1 MKKKNAVMLADTRPA
16 LVGTVLLQ
24 IQKTNPNLFDEA
36 IIYYVD
42 EIMASDREIMCDIM
56 PCRFVQYVPPLPES
70 LFVKPRFSRFS
81 SLMFCRYEMFSY
93 LTEFETITWL
103 DTDILI
109 QGDLSRLIDF
119 AKISGAAL
127 IREDPVNKTAE
138 NPDRMRTCFTTKLP
152 DYRMD
157 DYLYCS
163 GTIVFTDKLTV
174 NKDYT
179 RWCYSKTIEWA
190 DILSLPDQG
199 VINAAIQA
207 FDIKVTAV
215 SGKTY
220 CCYPAL
226 GRDCSGA
233 VIVHAWGSN
242 KFWNDWYL
250 YLHYPAWGSYYE
262 AWQGMGGS
270 SLGFAIEPLIS
281 VVIPVYKPELALFK
295 QCMDSLMQQNRDNWE
310 RFSDFEIIIVAEPF
324 EQEVLQKFIDDYR
337 DKRIRLKFNDERL
350 GIAASLNRGLR
361 LAKGKYIARVD
372 DDDICAPARLYL
384 QAEYLDKHSETSLCT
399 SDFEY
404 FGDMNERRVS
414 FAGELARAWSV
425 LTCPFDHP
433 TIMFRRDFFVDN
445 NLFYD
450 EQRGY
455 VEDWELWL
463 RAFAKGLTVGC
474 IHRVLYYHRWLNS
487 GSAGQTSKTVDMMR
501 ELVQQ
506 NFARLG
512 VEIASDDLPIIGPWN
527 GRLMEADK
535 LSRLEEYF
543 SEALEN
549 NQKLCLYD
557 QKNLVK
563 VFELR
568 LAEAK
573 TGVLPGLSEST
584 QQAHSG
590 EKYALHVEQNK
601 PNILKRAVKAVFK
614 PIYRPFRYRYEDRLI
629 EVQSSNWRNE
639 GHLLNCIEKL
649 DRIVV
654 GQQAQIEAL
663 RQHLDKT
670 QLELEAL
677 LLNQSLDTRQEL
689 SAKLFAEAENTRK
702 ELSAKL
708 FTEAENTRQELS
720 AKLFTEAENTRQEL
734 SAKTF
739 AEAENTRQELSS
751 KLFTEAENTRQELS
765 SKLFAEAEN
774 TRQELSSK
782 LFAEAENTRQELSS
796 KLFTEAENTRQELSA
811 KVFTEAENT
820 RQELSAKLFTE
831 AENTRGFTENKVW
844 GIKQE
849 IVGKIDAGFW
859 NFYYEMNK
867 YKFANKQDASSIY
880 DEVFYWENRYGSVR
894 SARNILGFILKKLP
908 CNSLIDFGC
917 GTGTW
922 LWVAQNYGVDEIIGL
937 DGDYVSRDMLMIPE
951 KCFQP
956 TDLSK
961 PFKVFKKYDMAMS
974 LEVAEH
980 LPEES
985 ADGFVKGLCMSS
997 DIVLFS
1003 AAHPGQGGDGHINEQ
1018 PKEYWI
1024 EKFAQ
1029 HNYKAIEIKQYF
1041 ADDEK
1046 VEWWYRDNIVLFS
1059 TTDKYEEVESWIM
1072 SEK

>member
-1 MKKKNAVMLADTRPA
+1 MAKMKKNNAVMLADTRPA

-24 IQKTNPNLFDEA
+24 LQQSNPGLFDEA
-36 IIYYVD
+36 IIYYTD
-42 EIMASDREIMCDIM
+42 EISEADRKIMKTIM
-56 PCRFVQYVPPLPES
+56 PCRFVKYLPPLPKS
-70 LFVKPRFSRFS
+70 LFAKPRFSRFS
-81 SLMFCRYEMFSY
+81 ALMFCRYEMFAY
-93 LTEFETITWL
+93 LEEFETITWL

-109 QGDLSRLIDF
+109 QGDLSRLIEL
-119 AKISGAAL
+119 AKVSGAAF

-138 NPDRMRTCFTTKLP
+138 NPDYMRTCFTSDLP
-152 DYRMD
+152 GFKTD

-163 GTIVFTDKLTV
+163 GTIVLT
-174 NKDYT
+174 NKINISSECT
-179 RWCYSKTIEWA
+179 HWCYEKTIEWA

-199 VINAAIQA
+199 VLNAAIQQFA
-207 FDIKVTAV
+207 IKVTPV
-215 SGKTY
+215 PGKTY
-220 CCYPAL
+220 CCYPSL
-226 GRDCSGA
+226 GRNCSKA
-233 VIVHAWGSN
+233 LIVHAWGSN

-250 YLHYPAWGSYYE
+250 YLHYPAWGGFYKH
-262 AWQGMGGS
+262 WQQLGGTP
-270 SLGFAIEPLIS
+270 LKFALKPLIS
-281 VVIPVYKPELALFK
+281 VVIPVYKPNLKLFK
-295 QCMDSLMQQNRDNWE
+295 QCLDSLMQQNRNNWE
-310 RFSDFEIIIVAEPF
+310 RFSDFEIIIIAEPF

-425 LTCPFDHP
+425 FTCPFDHP

-474 IHRVLYYHRWLNS
+474 INRVLYYHRWLNS

-501 ELVQQ
+501 DLVQQ

-614 PIYRPFRYRYEDRLI
+614 PLYRPFRHRYEDRLI
-629 EVQSSNWRNE
+629 DMQNSSWRNE

-649 DRIVV
+649 DRIVEA
-654 GQQAQIEAL
+654 QQ
-663 RQHLDKT
+663 RQLIQMQRNLEKT
-670 QLELEAL
+670 QLELQAL
-677 LLNQSLDTRQEL
+677 LLEQLLDGRQEL
-689 SAKLFAEAENTRK
+689 SGKLFVESENIRQ

-720 AKLFTEAENTRQEL
+720 AKLFTEAENIRQGV
-734 SAKTF
+734 SANVF
-739 AEAENTRQELSS
+739 R
-751 KLFTEAENTRQELS
+751 
-765 SKLFAEAEN
+765 
-774 TRQELSSK
+774 
-782 LFAEAENTRQELSS
+782 
-796 KLFTEAENTRQELSA
+796 EAENTRQELSA

-831 AENTRGFTENKVW
+831 AENTRGFTENKIYQAEKYLESDFKEVQSETHRHIDFTYRDIMVALQQQQPFLPANNVRLETEYPVAYESLDHLYPHGTIRDNTRYPRFVEKCEELLLPKRDLAFLDLGCSGGGMVLEAALRGHLSMGLEGSDCSKKEQRAEW
-844 GIKQE
+844 RLLGDRLQTCDIAKPFYLRKANNEIQQFDIITAWEVLEHIAEVDLPQLFANIKNHLTDE
-849 IVGKIDAGFW
+849 GYFVGSIANWDDIDPVSGVNWHVTVHLYEWWADKFSNAGFKICT
-859 NFYYEMNK
+859 ED
-867 YKFANKQDASSIY
+867 FAVIDL
-880 DEVFYWENRYGSVR
+880 
-894 SARNILGFILKKLP
+894 AR
-908 CNSLIDFGC
+908 
-917 GTGTW
+917 
-922 LWVAQNYGVDEIIGL
+922 
-937 DGDYVSRDMLMIPE
+937 
-951 KCFQP
+951 
-956 TDLSK
+956 
-961 PFKVFKKYDMAMS
+961 
-974 LEVAEH
+974 
-980 LPEES
+980 
-985 ADGFVKGLCMSS
+985 
-997 DIVLFS
+997 
-1003 AAHPGQGGDGHINEQ
+1003 GGYNPPHCYEQ
-1018 PKEYWI
+1018 PYP
-1024 EKFAQ
+1024 
-1029 HNYKAIEIKQYF
+1029 
-1041 ADDEK
+1041 
-1046 VEWWYRDNIVLFS
+1046 
-1059 TTDKYEEVESWIM
+1059 EVDLERSLYIAVH
-1072 SEK
+1072 K